1 MALPQVWFEATDW
14 LTRSSK
20 TRSRC
25 GGTHAKR
32 FGTTLTACGLNA
44 ANFDKAWGRPFAASS
59 VAAGDRGL
67 IADGKVRMAGKQAID
82 ITLTPVNART
92 FPLRCSH
99 FLHSGMGMNG
109 HITVQ

>member
-1 MALPQVWFEATDW
+1 MALPPVWFEATDW

-20 TRSRC
+20 TRSRR

-59 VAAGDRGL
+59 VDPCL
-67 IADGKVRMAGKQAID
+67 KCVR
-82 ITLTPVNART
+82 LTARDTART
-92 FPLRCSH
+92 TCPQC
-99 FLHSGMGMNG
+99 
-109 HITVQ
+109 